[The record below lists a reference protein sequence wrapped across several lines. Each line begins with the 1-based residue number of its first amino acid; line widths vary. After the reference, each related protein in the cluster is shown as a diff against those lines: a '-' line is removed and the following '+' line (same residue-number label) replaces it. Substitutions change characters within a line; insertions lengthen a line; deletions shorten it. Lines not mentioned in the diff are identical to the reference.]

1 MLWEHST
8 IELSAFK
15 LNIVKSIKVLIL
27 NAMKYKSLII
37 NNPEDLMF
45 GIAPKPVKTR
55 RGLEIGG
62 GQVYAELN
70 FTLPIMSINESTL
83 ERVYEHYREIAEG
96 ALERAVHLDSK
107 GVVLE
112 FETLLEMTKNPSIG
126 VEIVK
131 IMNEICEKYYQNYG
145 LKSEIR
151 LTPNDLR
158 EFERPARQ
166 RSSEYLEP
174 MMELFERGMIVG
186 GDLLSIE
193 STGGK
198 EVSDEALMMCDVKG
212 MVFALSVL
220 GVRDMRFL
228 WQKIVSVAN
237 KHGKI
242 AAGDSACG
250 FANTAMVLAEK
261 KYIPKVFATIVRV
274 ISVVRSIV
282 AMEEGAVGPD
292 KDCGYE
298 GPFLKAITGIPI
310 SMEGKTAACAHLSP
324 LGNIASA
331 CADLWSNE
339 SVQNIKLLSG
349 MAPTA
354 YFEQLE
360 YDARLMNE
368 ALRAGKMHCNV
379 LQQLLVASDVY
390 TDPQALILSPEN
402 VIRISKELV
411 KGESYVANAKNGALA
426 ALDIIEEALR
436 SGKMKLPEMETSYL
450 PILRDDLNSIPDNES
465 EFVEMMLP
473 IIDQS
478 KFIPAEYGL

>member
-1 MLWEHST
+1 
-8 IELSAFK
+8 
-15 LNIVKSIKVLIL
+15 
-27 NAMKYKSLII
+27 MKYKSLVIT
-37 NNPEDLMF
+37 NPEDLMF
-45 GIAPKPVKTR
+45 GIAPYPVKTR

-70 FTLPIMSINESTL
+70 FTLPVMSINNNTL
-83 ERVYEHYREIAEG
+83 QQVYEHYREIAEG
-96 ALERAVHLDSK
+96 ALERALHLNSK

-112 FETLLEMTKNPSIG
+112 LETLLEMTKTPQIG
-126 VEIVK
+126 IEIVK
-131 IMNEICEKYYQNYG
+131 IMNEICEKYYQKHG
-145 LKSEIR
+145 LASEIR

-158 EFERPARQ
+158 EFERPAKQ
-166 RSSEYLEP
+166 RTSAYLEP
-174 MMELFERGMIVG
+174 MMELFEKGMIEG

-198 EVSDEALMMCDVKG
+198 EVSDDALMNCDIKTI
-212 MVFALSVL
+212 VFALAVL
-220 GVRDMRFL
+220 GVRDMQFL
-228 WQKIVSVAN
+228 WGKIVALAN

-250 FANTAMVLAEK
+250 FDNTAMVLAEK
-261 KYIPKVFATIVRV
+261 KYIPKVFAALVRV

-331 CADLWSNE
+331 CCDLWSNE

-354 YFEQLE
+354 YMEQLE
-360 YDARLMNE
+360 YDARLMNQ
-368 ALRAGKMHCNV
+368 ALIAGTVPSHI

-402 VIRISKELV
+402 VIRISKELL
-411 KGESYVANAKNGALA
+411 KGDSYVANAKNGALK
-426 ALDIIEEALR
+426 ALDIIEEALA

-450 PILRDDLNSIPDNES
+450 PILRDELNSIPDNES
-465 EFVEMMLP
+465 DFIEMMLP
-473 IIDQS
+473 VIDKS
-478 KFIPAEYGL
+478 KFILAEYGL

>member
-1 MLWEHST
+1 
-8 IELSAFK
+8 
-15 LNIVKSIKVLIL
+15 
-27 NAMKYKSLII
+27 MKYNSLVIT
-37 NNPEDLMF
+37 NHEDLMF
-45 GIAPKPVKTR
+45 GMAPKPVKTR

-70 FTLPIMSINESTL
+70 FTLPIMSINENTL
-83 ERVYEHYREIAEG
+83 PEVFKHYREIAEG
-96 ALERAVHLDSK
+96 ALERALHLESK

-112 FETLLEMTKNPSIG
+112 LETLLEMTKTPAIG
-126 VEIVK
+126 IEIVK
-131 IMNEICEKYYQNYG
+131 IMNGVCEKYHQNHG
-145 LKSEIR
+145 LASEIR

-158 EFERPARQ
+158 EFERPAKQ
-166 RSSEYLEP
+166 RTSEYLEP
-174 MMELFERGMIVG
+174 MFELFERGCIEG

-212 MVFALSVL
+212 MVFALAVL
-220 GVRDMRFL
+220 GVRDMQFL
-228 WQKIVSVAN
+228 WKKIVSVAN

-261 KYIPKVFATIVRV
+261 KYIPKVFATLVRV

-324 LGNIASA
+324 IGNIASA
-331 CADLWSNE
+331 CCDLWSNE

-354 YFEQLE
+354 YLEQLE

-368 ALRAGKMHCNV
+368 ALKAGKLHRDV
-379 LQQLLVASDVY
+379 LQQLLVSSDVY
-390 TDPQALILSPEN
+390 TDPQALILSPVN

-411 KGESYVANAKNGALA
+411 KGDSYVANARNGALA
-426 ALDIIEEALR
+426 ALDIIEEALH
-436 SGKMKLPEMETSYL
+436 SGKMRLSELEISYL
-450 PILRDDLNSIPDNES
+450 PILREDLNSIPDNES
-465 EFVEMMLP
+465 EFIEMMLP
-473 IIDQS
+473 LIDAS
-478 KFIPAEYGL
+478 KFTPAEYGL

>member
-1 MLWEHST
+1 
-8 IELSAFK
+8 
-15 LNIVKSIKVLIL
+15 
-27 NAMKYKSLII
+27 
-37 NNPEDLMF
+37 
-45 GIAPKPVKTR
+45 
-55 RGLEIGG
+55 
-62 GQVYAELN
+62 
-70 FTLPIMSINESTL
+70 
-83 ERVYEHYREIAEG
+83 
-96 ALERAVHLDSK
+96 
-107 GVVLE
+107 
-112 FETLLEMTKNPSIG
+112 MT
-126 VEIVK
+126 
-131 IMNEICEKYYQNYG
+131 
-145 LKSEIR
+145 
-151 LTPNDLR
+151 
-158 EFERPARQ
+158 A
-166 RSSEYLEP
+166 
-174 MMELFERGMIVG
+174 G

-212 MVFALSVL
+212 MVFAMAVL

-228 WQKIVSVAN
+228 WQKIVSAAN
-237 KHGKI
+237 NQGKI

-261 KYIPKVFATIVRV
+261 KYIPKVFATLVRV

-282 AMEEGAVGPD
+282 AMEEGAIGPD

-324 LGNIASA
+324 IGNIASA
-331 CADLWSNE
+331 CCDLWSNE

-354 YFEQLE
+354 YLEQLE

-368 ALRAGKMHCNV
+368 ALRTGKLHRNV
-379 LQQLLVASDVY
+379 LQQLLVSSDVY

-402 VIRISKELV
+402 VIRISRELV
-411 KGESYVANAKNGALA
+411 KGDSYVANAKNGALA

-436 SGKMKLPEMETSYL
+436 SGKMKLADMETTYL
-450 PILRDDLNSIPDNES
+450 PVLREDLNSIPDNES

-473 IIDQS
+473 LIDPG

>member
-1 MLWEHST
+1 
-8 IELSAFK
+8 
-15 LNIVKSIKVLIL
+15 
-27 NAMKYKSLII
+27 MKYKSLVIT
-37 NNPEDLMF
+37 NPEDLMF

-62 GQVYAELN
+62 GRVYPELN
-70 FTLPIMSINESTL
+70 FTLPVMSINDSTL
-83 ERVYEHYREIAEG
+83 KQVYDHYREIAEG
-96 ALERAVHLDSK
+96 ALERALHLNSK

-112 FETLLEMTKNPSIG
+112 LETLLEMTKTPQIG
-126 VEIVK
+126 IEIVK
-131 IMNEICEKYYQNYG
+131 IMNGICENYYQKHG
-145 LKSEIR
+145 LPSEIR

-158 EFERPARQ
+158 EFERPAKQ
-166 RSSEYLEP
+166 RTSALLEP
-174 MMELFERGMIVG
+174 MMELFEQGMIEG

-198 EVSDEALMMCDVKG
+198 EVSDEALMMCDIKG
-212 MVFALSVL
+212 IVFALAVL
-220 GVRDMRFL
+220 GVRDMQFL
-228 WQKIVSVAN
+228 WEKIVSLAN

-261 KYIPKVFATIVRV
+261 KYIPRVFAALVRV
-274 ISVVRSIV
+274 VSVVRSIV
-282 AMEEGAVGPD
+282 AMEEGAIGPD

-310 SMEGKTAACAHLSP
+310 SMEGKTAACAHFSP
-324 LGNIASA
+324 VGNIASA

-354 YFEQLE
+354 YLEQLE
-360 YDARLMNE
+360 YDTRLMNQ
-368 ALRAGKMHCNV
+368 ALLAGTVPSHI
-379 LQQLLVASDVY
+379 LQQLLVSSDVY
-390 TDPQALILSPEN
+390 TDPQALVLAPEN
-402 VIRISKELV
+402 VIRISQELV
-411 KGESYVANAKNGALA
+411 KGNSYVANAKNGALA
-426 ALDIIEEALR
+426 ALDLIEEALH
-436 SGKMKLPEMETSYL
+436 SGKMQLPDMEISYL

-465 EFVEMMLP
+465 DFIEMMLP
-473 IIDQS
+473 LIDQN

>member
-1 MLWEHST
+1 
-8 IELSAFK
+8 
-15 LNIVKSIKVLIL
+15 
-27 NAMKYKSLII
+27 
-37 NNPEDLMF
+37 MF
-45 GIAPKPVKTR
+45 GKAPKPVKTR

-70 FTLPIMSINESTL
+70 FTLPIMSINDSTL
-83 ERVYEHYREIAEG
+83 KEVYEHYREIAEG
-96 ALERAVHLDSK
+96 ALERALHLESK

-112 FETLLEMTKNPSIG
+112 LETLLEMTKTPTIG
-126 VEIVK
+126 IEIVK
-131 IMNEICEKYYQNYG
+131 VMNEICENYYQKYG

-166 RSSEYLEP
+166 RTSQYLEP
-174 MMELFERGMIVG
+174 MMELFEKGAMAG

-198 EVSDEALMMCDVKG
+198 EVSDDALMNCDIKTV
-212 MVFALSVL
+212 MFALSVL
-220 GVRDMRFL
+220 GVRDMQFL
-228 WQKIVSVAN
+228 WKKIVDVAN
-237 KHGKI
+237 KQGKI

-261 KYIPKVFATIVRV
+261 KYIPKVFAALVRV

-324 LGNIASA
+324 IGNIASA

-354 YFEQLE
+354 YMEQLE

-368 ALRAGKMHCNV
+368 ALKAGKLHCSV
-379 LQQLLVASDVY
+379 LQQLLVSSDIY
-390 TDPQALILSPEN
+390 TDPQALILAPEN
-402 VIRISKELV
+402 VIRISRELV
-411 KGESYVANAKNGALA
+411 KGDSYVANARNGALVTI
-426 ALDIIEEALR
+426 DIIEEAIALGR
-436 SGKMKLPEMETSYL
+436 LKLSDMEISYL
-450 PILRDDLNSIPDNES
+450 PYMREELESIPENES
-465 EFVEMMLP
+465 DFVEMMLP
-473 IIDQS
+473 LVDQS
-478 KFIPAEYGL
+478 KFILAEYGL

>member
-1 MLWEHST
+1 
-8 IELSAFK
+8 
-15 LNIVKSIKVLIL
+15 
-27 NAMKYKSLII
+27 MKYKSLII
-37 NNPEDLMF
+37 NNPGDLMF
-45 GIAPKPVKTR
+45 GIAPYPVKTR

-70 FTLPIMSINESTL
+70 FTLPVMSINNDTL
-83 ERVYEHYREIAEG
+83 NQVYSHYREIAEG
-96 ALERAVHLDSK
+96 ALERALHLNSK

-112 FETLLEMTKNPSIG
+112 FETLLEMTKTPSIG

-131 IMNEICEKYYQNYG
+131 IMNEICEKYFQKYG
-145 LKSEIR
+145 LASEIR

-166 RSSEYLEP
+166 RSSRHLEP
-174 MMELFERGMIVG
+174 MFELFERGMVAG

-198 EVSDEALMMCDVKG
+198 EVSDEALMMCDIKG
-212 MVFALSVL
+212 MVFALAVL
-220 GVRDMRFL
+220 GVRDMQFL
-228 WQKIVSVAN
+228 WQKIVSSAKN
-237 KHGKI
+237 HGKI

-250 FANTAMVLAEK
+250 FSNTAMVLAEK
-261 KYIPKVFATIVRV
+261 KYIPKVFATLVRV

-282 AMEEGAVGPD
+282 AMEEGATGPD

-324 LGNIASA
+324 IGNISCA

-354 YFEQLE
+354 YMEQLE
-360 YDARLMNE
+360 YDSRLLNE
-368 ALRAGKMHCNV
+368 ALRAGSLHTHV
-379 LQQLLVASDVY
+379 LQELLVASDVY

-402 VIRISKELV
+402 VIRISRELI
-411 KGESYVANAKNGALA
+411 KGESYVANAKNGALTTI
-426 ALDIIEEALR
+426 DIIEEALIQ
-436 SGKMKLPEMETSYL
+436 GKMVLPEMETNYL
-450 PILRDDLNSIPDNES
+450 PILREELNSIPENES
-465 EFVEMMLP
+465 DFIEMMLP
-473 IIDQS
+473 LIDKS

>member
-1 MLWEHST
+1 
-8 IELSAFK
+8 
-15 LNIVKSIKVLIL
+15 
-27 NAMKYKSLII
+27 MKYKSLII
-37 NNPEDLMF
+37 TNPEDLMF
-45 GIAPKPVKTR
+45 GIAPNPVKTR

-70 FTLPIMSINESTL
+70 FTLPIMSINDSTL
-83 ERVYEHYREIAEG
+83 PQVYEHYREIAEG
-96 ALERAVHLDSK
+96 ALERAVDLNSK

-112 FETLLEMTKNPSIG
+112 LETLLEMTKTPQIG
-126 VEIVK
+126 IEIVK
-131 IMNEICEKYYQNYG
+131 IMNEICEKYYQKHG
-145 LKSEIR
+145 LASEIR

-158 EFERPARQ
+158 EFERPAKQ
-166 RSSEYLEP
+166 RTSQYLEP
-174 MMELFERGMIVG
+174 MMELFKKGMIAG

-198 EVSDEALMMCDVKG
+198 EVSDDALMNCDIKPI
-212 MVFALSVL
+212 VFALAVL
-220 GVRDMRFL
+220 GVRDMQFL
-228 WQKIVSVAN
+228 WAKIVALAN
-237 KHGKI
+237 QHGKI

-261 KYIPKVFATIVRV
+261 KYIPRVFAALVRV

-331 CADLWSNE
+331 CCDLWSNE

-354 YFEQLE
+354 YLEQLE
-360 YDARLMNE
+360 YDARLMNQ
-368 ALRAGKMHCNV
+368 ALIAGTVPSHI

-402 VIRISKELV
+402 VIRISKELI
-411 KGESYVANAKNGALA
+411 KGDSYVANAKNGAIM
-426 ALDIIEEALR
+426 ALNIIEEALA
-436 SGKMKLPEMETSYL
+436 SGKMKLSEMETSYL
-450 PILRDDLNSIPDNES
+450 PILREDLESIPENES
-465 EFVEMMLP
+465 EFIEMMLP
-473 IIDQS
+473 VLDQS
-478 KFIPAEYGL
+478 KFIMAEYGL

>member
-1 MLWEHST
+1 
-8 IELSAFK
+8 
-15 LNIVKSIKVLIL
+15 
-27 NAMKYKSLII
+27 MKYKSLVIT
-37 NNPEDLMF
+37 NPADLMF
-45 GIAPKPVKTR
+45 GKAPNPVKTR

-70 FTLPIMSINESTL
+70 FTLPTMSINSGTL
-83 ERVYEHYREIAEG
+83 DRVNQHYREIAEG
-96 ALERAVHLDSK
+96 ALEKALHLNSK

-112 FETLLEMTKNPSIG
+112 FETLLEMTKTPAIG
-126 VEIVK
+126 IELVK
-131 IMNEICEKYYQNYG
+131 IMTDVCENYYQKYG

-158 EFERPARQ
+158 EFERPAKQ
-166 RSSEYLEP
+166 RTSAYLEP
-174 MMELFERGMIVG
+174 MMELFEQGMLAG

-198 EVSDEALMMCDVKG
+198 EVSDDALMMCDIKTT
-212 MVFALSVL
+212 MFALSVL
-220 GVRDMRFL
+220 GVRDMQFL
-228 WQKIVSVAN
+228 WGKITALAD
-237 KHGKI
+237 KYGKI

-261 KYIPKVFATIVRV
+261 KYIPKVFATLVRV

-282 AMEEGAVGPD
+282 AMEQGAVGPD

-310 SMEGKTAACAHLSP
+310 SMEGKTAACAHFSP

-331 CADLWSNE
+331 CTDLWSNE

-354 YFEQLE
+354 YMEQLE

-368 ALRAGKMHCNV
+368 ALRAGDMHCQV
-379 LQQLLVASDVY
+379 LQQLFVNSDIY
-390 TDPQALILSPEN
+390 TDPQALVLSPEN
-402 VIRISKELV
+402 VIRISKALI
-411 KGESYVANAKNGALA
+411 KGDSYVANAKNGALE
-426 ALDIIEEALR
+426 ALDIIDEAIA
-436 SGKMKLPEMETSYL
+436 SGKMQLNEMESSYL
-450 PILRDDLNSIPDNES
+450 PILREDLNSIPEDES
-465 EFVEMMLP
+465 QFVEMMLP
-473 IIDQS
+473 MLDQS
-478 KFIPAEYGL
+478 KFILSEYGL

>member
-1 MLWEHST
+1 
-8 IELSAFK
+8 
-15 LNIVKSIKVLIL
+15 
-27 NAMKYKSLII
+27 MKYKSLII
-37 NNPEDLMF
+37 TNPEDLMF
-45 GIAPKPVKTR
+45 GIAPYPVKTR

-83 ERVYEHYREIAEG
+83 PQVYEHYREIAEG
-96 ALERAVHLDSK
+96 ALERALHLGSK

-112 FETLLEMTKNPSIG
+112 LETLLEMTKTPQIG
-126 VEIVK
+126 IGIVK
-131 IMNEICEKYYQNYG
+131 IMNEICEKYYQNHG
-145 LKSEIR
+145 LASEIR

-158 EFERPARQ
+158 EFERPAKQ
-166 RSSEYLEP
+166 RTSQYLEP
-174 MMELFERGMIVG
+174 MFELFERGSIEG

-198 EVSDEALMMCDVKG
+198 EVSDEALMMCDIKG
-212 MVFALSVL
+212 MVFAMAVL
-220 GVRDMRFL
+220 GVRDMQFL
-228 WQKIVSVAN
+228 WKKIVAVAN

-261 KYIPKVFATIVRV
+261 KYIPKVFAALVRV

-324 LGNIASA
+324 IGNIASA
-331 CADLWSNE
+331 CCDLWSNE

-354 YFEQLE
+354 YLEQLE

-368 ALRAGKMHCNV
+368 ALKAGKLHRDV
-379 LQQLLVASDVY
+379 LQQLLVSSDVY
-390 TDPQALILSPEN
+390 TDPQALILSPVN

-411 KGESYVANAKNGALA
+411 KGESYVANARNGALA
-426 ALDIIEEALR
+426 ALDIIDEALL
-436 SGKMKLPEMETSYL
+436 SGKMRLSELETSYL
-450 PILRDDLNSIPDNES
+450 PILREDLESIPDNES
-465 EFVEMMLP
+465 EFIEMMLP
-473 IIDQS
+473 LIDAS

>member
-1 MLWEHST
+1 MQYKKLT
-8 IELSAFK
+8 IIDPSEL
-15 LNIVKSIKVLIL
+15 L
-27 NAMKYKSLII
+27 
-37 NNPEDLMF
+37 F
-45 GIAPKPVKTR
+45 GIAPHPVTTR
-55 RGLEIGG
+55 RGLVIGG

-70 FTLPIMSINESTL
+70 FTLPMMSINSHSLGE
-83 ERVYEHYREIAEG
+83 VYAHYREIAEG
-96 ALERAVHLDSK
+96 ALERAVQLNSK

-112 FETLLEMTKNPSIG
+112 FETLLEMTKTPDIG
-126 VEIVK
+126 VGIVK
-131 IMNEICEKYYQNYG
+131 IMNEICENYFQKYG
-145 LKSEIR
+145 LASEIR

-166 RSSEYLEP
+166 RTSAWLEP
-174 MMELFERGMIVG
+174 MMELFERGMVAG

-198 EVSDEALMMCDVKG
+198 EVSDDALMMCDLKG
-212 MVFALSVL
+212 VLFALSVL

-228 WQKIVSVAN
+228 WHKIVTLAN
-237 KHGKI
+237 GHGKI

-261 KYIPKVFATIVRV
+261 RYIPKVFAALVRV

-324 LGNIASA
+324 IGNIASA

-354 YFEQLE
+354 YLEQLE

-368 ALRAGKMHCNV
+368 ALHRGKMHCQV
-379 LQQLLVASDVY
+379 LQELLVGSDEY
-390 TDPQALILSPEN
+390 TDPQALILSPVN
-402 VIRISKELV
+402 VIRISKALI
-411 KGESYVANAKNGALA
+411 KGDSYVANARNGALE
-426 ALDIIEEALR
+426 ALDIIEEALQ
-436 SGKMKLPEMETSYL
+436 SGQMKLSEMETNYL
-450 PILRDDLNSIPDNES
+450 PIFREDLNTIPEDEND
-465 EFVEMMLP
+465 FIAMMLP
-473 IIDQS
+473 LLDPG
-478 KFIPAEYGL
+478 KFILSEYGL

>member
-1 MLWEHST
+1 
-8 IELSAFK
+8 
-15 LNIVKSIKVLIL
+15 
-27 NAMKYKSLII
+27 MKYKNLVVDD
-37 NNPEDLMF
+37 PGQLMF
-45 GIAPKPVKTR
+45 GLAPKPVKTR

-70 FTLPIMSINESTL
+70 FTLPVMSINESTL
-83 ERVYEHYREIAEG
+83 PEVYGHYREITEG
-96 ALERAVHLDSK
+96 ALNRALELDSK

-112 FETLLEMTKNPSIG
+112 LETLLEMTKTPKIG
-126 VEIVK
+126 IGIVK
-131 IMNEICEKYYQNYG
+131 IMNEICEYYYQKHG
-145 LKSEIR
+145 LASEIR

-158 EFERPARQ
+158 EFERPAKQ
-166 RSSEYLEP
+166 RTSALLDP
-174 MMELFERGMIVG
+174 MMELFEEGMVAG

-198 EVSDEALMMCDVKG
+198 EVSDEALMMCDIKG
-212 MVFALSVL
+212 VVFALAVL
-220 GVRDMRFL
+220 GVRDMHFL
-228 WQKIVSVAN
+228 WEKIVALTR
-237 KHGKI
+237 KHLKI

-261 KYIPKVFATIVRV
+261 KYIPRVFSALVRV

-282 AMEEGAVGPD
+282 AMEEGAIGPD

-310 SMEGKTAACAHLSP
+310 SMEGRTAACAHLSP

-331 CADLWSNE
+331 CCDLWSNE

-354 YFEQLE
+354 YMEQLE
-360 YDARLMNE
+360 YDARLMNQ
-368 ALRAGKMHCNV
+368 ALIAGTVPSHI

-402 VIRISKELV
+402 VIRISKELL
-411 KGESYVANAKNGALA
+411 KGDSYVANARNGALA
-426 ALDIIEEALR
+426 ALDIIEEALA
-436 SGKMKLPEMETSYL
+436 SGKMKLPEMETGYI
-450 PILRDDLNSIPDNES
+450 PVLRDELNSIPENES
-465 EFVEMMLP
+465 DFVEMMMPL
-473 IIDQS
+473 IDQS
-478 KFIPAEYGL
+478 KFIPSEYGL

>member
-1 MLWEHST
+1 
-8 IELSAFK
+8 
-15 LNIVKSIKVLIL
+15 
-27 NAMKYKSLII
+27 MKYKSLII

-45 GIAPKPVKTR
+45 GKAPKPVKTR

-70 FTLPIMSINESTL
+70 FTLPIMSINDSTL
-83 ERVYEHYREIAEG
+83 KEVYEHYREIAEG
-96 ALERAVHLDSK
+96 ALERALHLESK

-112 FETLLEMTKNPSIG
+112 LETLLEMTKTPTIG
-126 VEIVK
+126 IEITKV
-131 IMNEICEKYYQNYG
+131 MNEICENYYQKYG

-166 RSSEYLEP
+166 RTSQYLEP
-174 MMELFERGMIVG
+174 MMELFEKGAMAG

-198 EVSDEALMMCDVKG
+198 EVSDDALMNCDIKTV
-212 MVFALSVL
+212 MFALSVL
-220 GVRDMRFL
+220 GVRDMQFL
-228 WQKIVSVAN
+228 WKKIVDVAN
-237 KHGKI
+237 KQGKI

-261 KYIPKVFATIVRV
+261 KYIPKVFAALVRA

-324 LGNIASA
+324 IGNIASA

-354 YFEQLE
+354 YMEQLE

-368 ALRAGKMHCNV
+368 ALKAGKLHCSV
-379 LQQLLVASDVY
+379 LQQLLVSSDIY
-390 TDPQALILSPEN
+390 TDPQALILAPEN
-402 VIRISKELV
+402 VIRISRELV
-411 KGESYVANAKNGALA
+411 KGDSYVANARNGALVTI
-426 ALDIIEEALR
+426 DIIEEAIALGR
-436 SGKMKLPEMETSYL
+436 LKLSDMEISYL
-450 PILRDDLNSIPDNES
+450 PYMREELESIPENES
-465 EFVEMMLP
+465 DFVEMMLP
-473 IIDQS
+473 LVDQS
-478 KFIPAEYGL
+478 KFILAEYGL

>member
-1 MLWEHST
+1 
-8 IELSAFK
+8 
-15 LNIVKSIKVLIL
+15 
-27 NAMKYKSLII
+27 MKYKSLII
-37 NNPEDLMF
+37 DNPEDLIF

-70 FTLPIMSINESTL
+70 FTLPIMSINNSTL
-83 ERVYEHYREIAEG
+83 AQVYTHYREIAEG
-96 ALERAVHLDSK
+96 ALERALHLNSK

-112 FETLLEMTKNPSIG
+112 FETLLEMTKTPDIG

-131 IMNEICEKYYQNYG
+131 IMNEVCENYYQKHG

-166 RSSEYLEP
+166 RSSKHLEP
-174 MMELFERGMIVG
+174 MMELFERGMIAG

-212 MVFALSVL
+212 IMFALSVR
-220 GVRDMRFL
+220 GVRDMQFL
-228 WQKIVSVAN
+228 WKKIVSAAN
-237 KHGKI
+237 NHGKI

-250 FANTAMVLAEK
+250 FANTPMVLAEK
-261 KYIPKVFATIVRV
+261 KYIPKVFAALVRV

-282 AMEEGAVGPD
+282 AMEEGAIGPD

-324 LGNIASA
+324 IGNIASA
-331 CADLWSNE
+331 CCDLWSNE

-354 YFEQLE
+354 YMEQLE

-368 ALRAGKMHCNV
+368 ALKAGTIHSHV
-379 LQQLLVASDVY
+379 LQQLLVSSDVY

-426 ALDIIEEALR
+426 ALDIIEEALL
-436 SGKMKLPEMETSYL
+436 SGKMKLPELETNYL
-450 PILRDDLNSIPDNES
+450 PILREDLNSIPES
-465 EFVEMMLP
+465 ESDFVEMMLP
-473 IIDQS
+473 LLDQS
-478 KFIPAEYGL
+478 KFILAEYGL

>member
-1 MLWEHST
+1 
-8 IELSAFK
+8 
-15 LNIVKSIKVLIL
+15 
-27 NAMKYKSLII
+27 MKYKSLVI

-45 GIAPKPVKTR
+45 GIAPKPVKTH

-62 GQVYAELN
+62 GQVYPELN
-70 FTLPIMSINESTL
+70 FTLPVMSINDGTL
-83 ERVYEHYREIAEG
+83 NEVYTHYREIAEG
-96 ALERAVHLDSK
+96 ALDRAVQLHSK

-112 FETLLEMTKNPSIG
+112 FETLLEMTKTPDIG

-131 IMNEICEKYYQNYG
+131 IMNEICENYYQKYG
-145 LKSEIR
+145 LASEIR

-158 EFERPARQ
+158 EFERPAKQ
-166 RSSEYLEP
+166 RSTHLLDP
-174 MMELFERGMIVG
+174 MMELFERGMIAG

-198 EVSDEALMMCDVKG
+198 EVSDEALLMCDIKG
-212 MVFALSVL
+212 MVFALAVL
-220 GVRDMRFL
+220 GARDMHFL

-250 FANTAMVLAEK
+250 FGNTAMVLAEK
-261 KYIPKVFATIVRV
+261 KYIPRVFASLVRV

-292 KDCGYE
+292 KDCAYE

-324 LGNIASA
+324 IGNIASA

-354 YFEQLE
+354 YLEQLE
-360 YDARLMNE
+360 YDTRLMNE
-368 ALRAGKMHCNV
+368 ALKAGKLHRDV
-379 LQQLLVASDVY
+379 LQQLLVSSDIY
-390 TDPQALILSPEN
+390 TDPQALILSPQN
-402 VIRISKELV
+402 VIRISGELI
-411 KGESYVANAKNGALA
+411 KGDSYVANAKNGALA
-426 ALDIIEEALR
+426 ALDLIEEALS

-450 PILRDDLNSIPDNES
+450 PILRDDLNSIPENES
-465 EFVEMMLP
+465 DFIEMMLP
-473 IIDQS
+473 LIDQS
-478 KFIPAEYGL
+478 KFIPSEYGL